1 MFISAQ
7 DAHFY
12 SDIMLGSFNDFKEIV
27 IGEILYAVSLGN
39 HYTRIE
45 IPEETDKEEC
55 NTVKEDLLF
64 LGYKIEWDEFEWI
77 VSWW

>member
-27 IGEILYAVSLGN
+27 IGEIFMLCLWVIIIQELRFQKGQTKKSVIL
-39 HYTRIE
+39 
-45 IPEETDKEEC
+45 
-55 NTVKEDLLF
+55 
-64 LGYKIEWDEFEWI
+64 
-77 VSWW
+77 